1 MLRGLSPF
9 FFAVLVVL
17 PTIHGPGL
25 EAGEPKAKRLTKT
38 DGLTTRDGLFY
49 LDGEPFAEISFN
61 KFDLLW
67 QLYDQLVAGNPL
79 TDTNPLVRAQDK
91 ALQDLHE
98 MGFRSIRFFALP
110 WGPAGPESYA
120 DPGKRRLLYAALDKA
135 LELCD
140 KHDIRVV
147 WSLASGAFTDT
158 RIVPGKG
165 WVHGREHQRELMADR
180 ESRGRRLL
188 YRYIDETVGRYK
200 HRKAV
205 LLWEVGNEITLSAD
219 IGTAEE
225 RIYEG
230 ERMPTLKD
238 VAGFWNDVAGRI
250 KAVDPRRLV
259 NSGGSAMRESQWNLY
274 RERTWKKDTFEEQ
287 FQCFDLLYANSAVD
301 VVDVHAYTNNR
312 SGYVISDGEGGDLLL
327 DFRGWMAIAQRLDKP
342 LLIGELGLHPIPKT
356 DARVWKETPD
366 YFDSYADA
374 AAAAPWVDRTLERV
388 IDAGVQIAY
397 WWCYQSD
404 RPVDQTDPQRFD
416 LTRERNPELVRRI
429 VAANQRL
436 RGRLPR

>member
-1 MLRGLSPF
+1 MLHGLSHPVV
-9 FFAVLVVL
+9 AVLVVL
-17 PTIHGPGL
+17 ATIRGPGL
-25 EAGEPKAKRLTKT
+25 EAGEPMGKRLTKA
-38 DGLTTRDGLFY
+38 DGLTVRDGLFY

-79 TDTNPLVRAQDK
+79 SDTNPLVRAQDK

-147 WSLASGAFTDT
+147 WSLAAGAFTDT

-180 ESRGRRLL
+180 DSRGRRLL
-188 YRYIDETVGRYK
+188 YRYIDETVRRYK

-219 IGTAEE
+219 IGSAEE

-250 KAVDPRRLV
+250 KAIDPRRLV

-274 RERTWKKDTFEEQ
+274 RERTWKKDTFE
-287 FQCFDLLYANSAVD
+287 
-301 VVDVHAYTNNR
+301 
-312 SGYVISDGEGGDLLL
+312 
-327 DFRGWMAIAQRLDKP
+327 
-342 LLIGELGLHPIPKT
+342 
-356 DARVWKETPD
+356 
-366 YFDSYADA
+366 
-374 AAAAPWVDRTLERV
+374 
-388 IDAGVQIAY
+388 
-397 WWCYQSD
+397 
-404 RPVDQTDPQRFD
+404 
-416 LTRERNPELVRRI
+416 
-429 VAANQRL
+429 
-436 RGRLPR
+436 